1 MDIFEEITYDK
12 TAWAEQKKA
21 QRDAVYA
28 KIDEYLDNA
37 SVDPAMLQTYLDVQ
51 AQFPLCSV
59 SNAVLI
65 AAQRPEATEYHT
77 FDDWKKKE
85 VSITKGAQ
93 SFSMLVPN
101 GTYTGKDGKTH
112 TSFDVQKVFD
122 ISQTSAAVEPRK
134 PDLRLSLKAM
144 LMRPVCPLEVSEQVS
159 GAVFV
164 SQENKI
170 IIGKGMP
177 LEDTMETLSMALA
190 HGEMNKS
197 FPDYKPGLPQ
207 NSFYARC
214 ASYMVCRHY
223 GVDPKSYNFS
233 DMQTVLGNCNSK
245 ELRGHLETIRS
256 TARTLIDR
264 VEKAKTTL
272 LNLSRSERD
281 RDSR

>member
-1 MDIFEEITYDK
+1 MDIYEEITYDK
-12 TAWAEQKKA
+12 TAWAEQKNA

-28 KIDEYLDNA
+28 KIDSYLDNA
-37 SVDPAMLQTYLDVQ
+37 AVDPGMLQTYLDVQ
-51 AQFPLCSV
+51 AQFPMCSV

-85 VSITKGAQ
+85 VSVNKGEQ

-122 ISQTSAAVEPRK
+122 ISQTNSKAGPKK
-134 PDLRLSLKAM
+134 PDLRFILKAM
-144 LMRPVCPLEVSEQVS
+144 LMRPVCPLEVSEQQS
-159 GAVFV
+159 GAAFV

-170 IIGKGMP
+170 VIGKGMI
-177 LEDTMETLSMALA
+177 LEDTLETLSMALA

-197 FPDYKPGLPQ
+197 IPDYKPGLPQ

-214 ASYMVCRHY
+214 VSYMVCRHY
-223 GVDPKSYNFS
+223 GVDPKTYNFS
-233 DMQTVLGNCNSK
+233 DMRMVLGNCNSK

-256 TARTLIDR
+256 TARLLIDR

-272 LNLSRSERD
+272 LNLNKTEQD

>member
-21 QRDAVYA
+21 QRDAVFA
-28 KIDEYLDNA
+28 KIDEYLDSA
-37 SVDPAMLQTYLDVQ
+37 AMDPAALQTYLDVQ

-65 AAQRPEATEYHT
+65 AAQFPESTEYHT
-77 FDDWKKKE
+77 FEDWKKKE
-85 VSITKGAQ
+85 VSINKGEQ

-101 GTYTGKDGKTH
+101 GTYTGKDGKAH

-122 ISQTSAAVEPRK
+122 ISQTSAEVVQRK

-144 LMRPVCPLEVSEQVS
+144 LMRPVCPIQVDAQQT

-170 IIGKGMP
+170 VIGKGMT
-177 LEDTMETLSMALA
+177 LEDTLETLSMALA

-197 FPDYKPGLPQ
+197 IPDYKPGLPQ

-214 ASYMVCRHY
+214 VSYMVCRHY
-223 GVDPKSYNFS
+223 GVDPKTYNFS
-233 DMQTVLGNCNSK
+233 DMQMVLGNCNSK

-256 TARTLIDR
+256 TARLLIDR

-272 LNLSRSERD
+272 LNLNKTEQD